1 MTTPAELLGRYTS
14 QSQLDS
20 YFLEKVGILS
30 VLSYADSASIQDG
43 VTSAFD
49 AFTDTLAAVPTEG
62 GIIFV
67 PTTSDGSTYVID
79 DDITF
84 PDDVVLWFAEGANI
98 KRTSGATI
106 TLNCGIFPTLGE
118 IFTDDTTGAWAG
130 TIIANWIQPEWFSG
144 VYSGVSVYASDYLS
158 NLNTTSKDIVGAIN
172 EVDAAGAGGLAT
184 HLADLANPHV
194 VTPVQVNCIAKDSEI
209 VYTPTADYHP
219 STKKYVDDEITTT
232 TNYVD
237 SETTATL
244 LEVNSGVDLYA
255 VTTGSANAYV
265 ATFTTPYLTYA
276 TGLTLRVKF
285 NLENTTTSTIN
296 VDTLGVKTIKKV
308 TGAGIEVLE
317 AGDIVADGVYVVVY
331 NGTDFILSNQFK
343 IKPMIQVFTASGTFT
358 APFTGNYKV
367 IVTGGGGSGGKGSNG
382 GSGGGAGGTAIKVVS
397 ITKGVVETV
406 TVGAGAAEQTI
417 NDTNGITGGTSSF
430 GAHCSATG
438 GQGGGFSVATLKY
451 GNLGGIGTGGDINIR
466 GEMGGVGFDADGGN
480 TVLGQGGCSYY
491 GGMSNGV
498 SFVSAYGAGG
508 RGVTNSSSGVSP
520 AGEGLVVVEWMEG

>member
-1 MTTPAELLGRYTS
+1 MTTAAELLGRYTS

-30 VLSYADSASIQDG
+30 VLSYADGVTIQDG
-43 VTSAFD
+43 VTSSFD
-49 AFTDTLAAVPTEG
+49 AFTNTLAAVPTEG

-67 PTTSDGSTYVID
+67 PTTTDGSTYVID

-84 PDDVVLWFAEGANI
+84 PDDVVLWIAPGANI

-184 HLADLANPHV
+184 HLLDLANPHV
-194 VTPVQVNCIAKDSEI
+194 VTPVQVNCIAKDSVI
-209 VYTPTADYHP
+209 VYTPTTDYHP

-255 VTTGSANAYV
+255 VTTGSVNTYV

-296 VDTLGVKTIKKV
+296 VDTLGTKIIKKV

-317 AGDIVADGVYVVVY
+317 AGDIIADGVYIIVY
-331 NGTDFILSNQFK
+331 NGTDFILANQFK
-343 IKPMIQVFTASGTFT
+343 VKPMSEIFTSSGTFT
-358 APFTGNYKV
+358 APFTGKYKV
-367 IVTGGGGSGGKGSNG
+367 TVTGGGASGSTGYARANG
-382 GSGGGAGGTAIKVVS
+382 GGGAGGTAIEVVS
-397 ITKGVVETV
+397 LTKGDVVTV
-406 TVGAGAAEQTI
+406 TIGAGGAGVASK
-417 NDTNGITGGTSSF
+417 NPGNSGGDSDF
-430 GAHCSATG
+430 VGYCSATG
-438 GQGGGFSVATLKY
+438 GTNGTGSDASAGNFGGGV
-451 GNLGGIGTGGDINIR
+451 GGVGSNGDINI
-466 GEMGGVGFDADGGN
+466 
-480 TVLGQGGCSYY
+480 Y
-491 GGMSNGV
+491 
-498 SFVSAYGAGG
+498 GG
-508 RGVTNSSSGVSP
+508 RGGDGYNSGSGGSSLS
-520 AGEGLVVVEWMEG
+520 GEGGASFWGGGCINTNLPYGSGAIGGSTSYNGADGIIIVEWVEG